1 LQRDLFINTD
11 TGDAV
16 RSLTDSSIVDL
27 PPFVQENSL
36 SLRIWLLKNF
46 PKAGGGS
53 AEAIPV
59 AGVTLEVA
67 IGLRTG
73 NSSTYYT
80 QQFTWTPS
88 TDLAQPY
95 FAAVLP
101 MNTNAIANLLGS
113 GSSAQAWLEVTKI
126 ADGLPE
132 TVLQKLITIQA
143 AVIKSGTLVVAPG
156 LTPLSAEA
164 AMAAFVAKS
173 GIQGPI
179 PFIGSNGKVVMLD
192 VDDSGQFRADPVT

>member
-11 TGDAV
+11 TGEPV
-16 RSLTDSSIVDL
+16 RSLTNGSIAEL

-36 SLRIWLLKNF
+36 NLRIWLLRNF
-46 PKAGGGS
+46 PVAGGGQ
-53 AEAIPV
+53 AEKIPV

-67 IGLRTG
+67 LGLRRG
-73 NSSTYYT
+73 DSATYYT

-88 TDLAQPY
+88 LDLGQPY

-101 MNTNAIANLLGS
+101 MNTLAIATLLGTN
-113 GSSAQAWLEVTKI
+113 SSAQAWLEVTKI
-126 ADGLPE
+126 ADGFPE
-132 TVLQKLITIQA
+132 TVLQKLVTIQA
-143 AVIKSGTLVVAPG
+143 AVIKTGTLVVPPG

-164 AMAAFVAKS
+164 ANAAFVPKS

-179 PFIGSNGKVVMLD
+179 LFIGSTGKTVMLD
-192 VDDSGQFRADPVT
+192 VDDSGQFHADPVT